1 MTCPPPR
8 IIIEV
13 RPRLQVCHVFIKQ
26 VRAEAVQLER
36 GGELKIVCNGGR
48 NRFKVSIPGTELKPQ
63 SLSNFTLLDQSE
75 GTYFRIATLK
85 CSLTHAQS
93 VSLFDYSARD
103 TTYVPQVDL
112 NAPQALFCRC
122 CGSRLMRRSVRFQR
136 ILPLPSDSWDMS
148 DMFCHLHEGED
159 HTSSSSSSSTSLLH
173 PKSGD
178 LLYGAYNFV
187 LAIGN
192 EQDDNLSKEKQP
204 TNAAAQDE
212 KAPNAKKSPN
222 AKKPG
227 NAKKPPPMLTFV
239 RMSQRIVKCEICS
252 FWLGTKQS
260 ESLVTLWN
268 STVEFKR
275 VAGDEN
281 ETLIKTERSPTD
293 VKQGDENETLI
304 QTERSGIEHVLVEQ
318 KTREETDI
326 ERHHDAVAGGNIRP
340 VERETSTSEI
350 DVEMLPSKLATT
362 RISEEKD
369 VVDSSNQCLGNRIS
383 GSPTT
388 SQGNSNGVN
397 NKSCLAGGNSNL
409 AANSPLRDESSHVG
423 NSNMAA
429 NARMRDK
436 SSHIGNSNLAANSQM
451 TDKSCH
457 VGKSNLSANSQL
469 IDKSSHV
476 VRPTISQAYDCT
488 ANYYPNMVDNSRL
501 SPQDRIALSDFIA
514 VVKENLGINSKLLIQ
529 CQVTDSGLQSLLLW
543 IMDRNLI
550 LCTSTGSEALCTSTR
565 SEGLGDATPDRGS
578 KQDQSSTEDQSCKKS
593 ENMSE
598 KELLK
603 DKKSENMSSENKSKK
618 ELLKDSEKCGSCG
631 NPRKILHSDETFVDN
646 VKNNLTSN
654 GDIKIDTEN
663 IKNTKH
669 NVTGNQKD
677 NIKPNKDTADSVD
690 VPVKVYNVMKVLYTY
705 AKDKPDPSWS
715 KDFSLP
721 HVNVSKSM
729 FLNALKHLRVQGTN
743 IPTPYRFISEMHVSY
758 IVLGT

>member
-159 HTSSSSSSSTSLLH
+159 HTTSSTSSSSTSLLH

-192 EQDDNLSKEKQP
+192 EQEETLSKEKQP

-340 VERETSTSEI
+340 TKRETSTSEI

-397 NKSCLAGGNSNL
+397 NKSGLA
-409 AANSPLRDESSHVG
+409 D
-423 NSNMAA
+423 
-429 NARMRDK
+429 
-436 SSHIGNSNLAANSQM
+436 GNSNLAANSQM

-476 VRPTISQAYDCT
+476 VNSQAYDCT